1 MSSRSAWT
9 DYQVTQFIATLPSS
23 PYLGL
28 HYSNPG
34 LGGIGGAEFSGGSYV
49 RQALTLSAL
58 NGRSVYNTNAM
69 LFTGLLASTVAWLG
83 IWDAA
88 AAGNLRAYIQV
99 LPTVPIIGGG
109 QFPVNA
115 GDLALVF

>member
-1 MSSRSAWT
+1 MTASAWT
-9 DYQVTQFIATLPSS
+9 DYQVAQFIASLPAS

-49 RQALTLSAL
+49 RQALVLSAL
-58 NGRSVYNTNAM
+58 SGRSVYNTNAM
-69 LFTGLLASTVAWLG
+69 LFTGLLASTVNFLG
-83 IWDAA
+83 IWDDA

-99 LPTVPIIGGG
+99 LPGVAILGGG
-109 QFPVNA
+109 QFPVNV